1 MAKNIST
8 DIAEEINITARRGD
22 TFELNLEIKDST
34 TGLSY
39 NLSGGQLGYTAAD
52 QNAYSTLTVVESGLS
67 VNYIPIYQA
76 KMTIKK
82 EGSEFDTLSVY
93 TYIWQDLIYHNVLP
107 SLTRAGKYRGDSVSA
122 LSSSQYAGI
131 YLASSTGGEGEE
143 IYIRIPHN
151 YMNIAAGEYVYDFQV
166 RKKMIFNSPLAN
178 SQQQDPQSGPTDS
191 GASYTTWM
199 KGSFTVTDDITKA

>member
-39 NLSGGQLGYTAAD
+39 NLSGGQSGYTMD
-52 QNAYSTLTVVESGLS
+52 DNQSYNLMIESGGNI
-67 VNYIPIYQA
+67 NYIPIYQA

-93 TYIWQDLIYHNVLP
+93 TYLWQDMIYHNVLP
-107 SLTRAGKYRGDSVSA
+107 NLTRAGKYRGDSSSA
-122 LSSSQYAGI
+122 LTSSQYAGI
-131 YLASSTGGEGEE
+131 YLASSTGGAGEE

-166 RKKMIFNSPLAN
+166 RKKMFFSSPLAN
-178 SQQQDPQSGPTDS
+178 SQQVDPQGGPTDT